1 MLKPYDRNEKDPFI
15 GLEHPMTRF
24 RPNIVVDGEN
34 LVAWEEDSWV
44 IFAVR
49 QRTNPDYVLQPL
61 FVRGLK
67 RCARCMVTTTEQQTG
82 LRGTGDCEAREPL
95 ATLSTFR
102 NSVSAGGGIMFGT
115 NVLFEWRE
123 IGMRM
128 ERDERVVSV
137 GDEVV
142 VIERGIIPP
151 E

>member
-1 MLKPYDRNEKDPFI
+1 
-15 GLEHPMTRF
+15 MTRF

-34 LVAWEEDSWV
+34 LVAWEEDSWE

-49 QRTNPDYVLQPL
+49 RRTNGDNISLPL
-61 FVRGLK
+61 FVRSLK
-67 RCARCMVTTTEQQTG
+67 RCARCMVTTTDQQTG
-82 LRGTGDCEAREPL
+82 FRGTGDCEAREPL

-102 NSVSAGGGIMFGT
+102 KSVSDGGGIMFGT

-123 IGMRM
+123 VGIRK
-128 ERDERVVSV
+128 ERYERVVSV

-142 VIERGIIPP
+142 VIERGSIPP